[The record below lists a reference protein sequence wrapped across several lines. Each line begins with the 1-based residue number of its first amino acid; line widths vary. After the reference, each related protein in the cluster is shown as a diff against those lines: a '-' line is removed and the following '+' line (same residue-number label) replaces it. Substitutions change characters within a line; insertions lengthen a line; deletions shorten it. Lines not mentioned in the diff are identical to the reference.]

1 MRYLL
6 LALVA
11 LGGLGASAALATDLH
26 PPVHPSEPHPGL
38 PHPPVEGVPCDALH
52 PCQPPE
58 HPPVTVTV
66 TTPRETVTVERPAP
80 PPATVTTPAP
90 PAVTVTTPPARI
102 IVTRPYPPCAKGWK
116 RVGVANC
123 YKAVV
128 VTKVRT
134 VVKTKVVCPDPP
146 PRPKPKDCEGDCDTV
161 YKGANG

>member
-1 MRYLL
+1 
-6 LALVA
+6 
-11 LGGLGASAALATDLH
+11 
-26 PPVHPSEPHPGL
+26 
-38 PHPPVEGVPCDALH
+38 
-52 PCQPPE
+52 
-58 HPPVTVTV
+58 
-66 TTPRETVTVERPAP
+66 
-80 PPATVTTPAP
+80 VTTPAP